1 MSMSA
6 ETDPLLNDPVP
17 TTTAVVPVVE
27 ASTAVEA
34 TDRPIAVWPEGVL
47 AVVAGV
53 TLVVIGL
60 RHRVWIQRKVR
71 DAQRVVEEFQRQGGV
86 DELVQVA
93 RQASDLIKGDKS

>member
-1 MSMSA
+1 MSTSA
-6 ETDPLLNDPVP
+6 ETDTL
-17 TTTAVVPVVE
+17 TTETPSTSTAVVPV
-27 ASTAVEA
+27 ASEEA
-34 TDRPIAVWPEGVL
+34 TDSPIPLWPEGVL

-71 DAQRVVEEFQRQGGV
+71 DAQRVVDEFQRQGGV

-93 RQASDLIKGDKS
+93 RQATDLIKGGSR